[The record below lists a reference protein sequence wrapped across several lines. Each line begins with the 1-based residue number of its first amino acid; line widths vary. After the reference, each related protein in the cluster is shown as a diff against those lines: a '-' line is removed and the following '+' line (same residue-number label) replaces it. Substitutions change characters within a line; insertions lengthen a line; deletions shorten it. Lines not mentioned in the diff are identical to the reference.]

1 MRKTNNWYLFAE
13 EDLLMAEIALENNIY
28 NQVCFHSQQ
37 GGEKILKG
45 YLLEQEKIV
54 PRTHF
59 LSELVQ
65 ICIKVDSDFQ
75 TITKE
80 CSILDDYY
88 IPTRYPDALPGMLP
102 DGLPTDSDA
111 FQAILYSKKIYDFVT
126 KKRTI

>member
-1 MRKTNNWYLFAE
+1 MKKANNWFLFAE
-13 EDLLMAEIALENNIY
+13 EDLLMAEIALENEIY

-37 GGEKILKG
+37 GVEKILKG
-45 YLLEQEKIV
+45 FLLEQDKTV

-75 TITKE
+75 TIIKE

-111 FQAILYSKKIYDFVT
+111 LQALLYSKKIYDFVT